1 MKIELVYPASGANA
15 MLRNHALAVLAGMTP
30 KEHQITLRDDR
41 IKPLDTDRD
50 LDFSA
55 DIAGIT
61 VQTRNSLRGYE
72 LARAYR
78 KKGVKVVLGGI
89 HPTAL
94 PDEAIQ
100 HADAVVVGEA
110 EGLWETILEDVKR
123 GQLKK
128 IYKHK
133 ELPVFD
139 TAPKPRWDIFTSK
152 KYVPMYTAQASRGCP
167 FNCEFCSV
175 VPFFGNK
182 LRLRNVSDVIDEL
195 KLLKGSRL
203 LFSDDNIVGKANY
216 TKELLTQLISL
227 KLSWLGQASLHGLKD
242 PETLTLLQKSGC
254 KGLLIGFETVNKAS
268 LKSCGKSHNNPE
280 DYLEMVKRLADY
292 GIGVM
297 ASFVVGLDQDTP
309 DIFKQIFD
317 FALESK
323 VYNAIFSIM
332 TPYPGTPLHERLVR
346 ENRLFNKEWWLEP
359 QPTEYPL
366 YRPLNMTADQLYE
379 GEQWLWKEFYSH
391 SSIWKRFPFA
401 AGTSLFSLVSYLPMN
416 YIQHGFINKRIA
428 EEKEYYKIHPK
439 IED

>member
-175 VPFFGNK
+175 VPFFFTIRH
-182 LRLRNVSDVIDEL
+182 L
-195 KLLKGSRL
+195 
-203 LFSDDNIVGKANY
+203 
-216 TKELLTQLISL
+216 
-227 KLSWLGQASLHGLKD
+227 
-242 PETLTLLQKSGC
+242 
-254 KGLLIGFETVNKAS
+254 
-268 LKSCGKSHNNPE
+268 
-280 DYLEMVKRLADY
+280 
-292 GIGVM
+292 
-297 ASFVVGLDQDTP
+297 
-309 DIFKQIFD
+309 
-317 FALESK
+317 
-323 VYNAIFSIM
+323 
-332 TPYPGTPLHERLVR
+332 
-346 ENRLFNKEWWLEP
+346 
-359 QPTEYPL
+359 
-366 YRPLNMTADQLYE
+366 
-379 GEQWLWKEFYSH
+379 
-391 SSIWKRFPFA
+391 
-401 AGTSLFSLVSYLPMN
+401 
-416 YIQHGFINKRIA
+416 
-428 EEKEYYKIHPK
+428 
-439 IED
+439 